1 MGLPTLPLAVIAF
14 DFNAYLV
21 VGDSAIRWESVGIA
35 LAVLAG
41 ISWLAVIAGR
51 TPGYEGW
58 IGGEEP
64 RDDVEHDGEGW
75 HLRRDDLLFI
85 VLGAVPGA
93 VVLGR
98 VFYGIAH
105 LDYYQAEPGTLLD
118 PSLGSLSLSGAVLG
132 GLLTAVY
139 VAALL
144 DAPVGRWLHIAAG
157 PVLLALALGKA
168 AMALGG
174 SGQGMPSD
182 LPWATAYLGAGP
194 WGSVDPATP
203 AHPSQLY
210 EAGATL
216 LVLVIVILIARR
228 SVLRRA
234 DGRLFAVAI
243 ALWALARAAVATTW
257 RDPAVLGPF
266 GAEQL
271 LTLGLA
277 AIMLAWV
284 FAATVHGRRQRVQP
298 T

>member
-1 MGLPTLPLAVIAF
+1 
-14 DFNAYLV
+14 
-21 VGDSAIRWESVGIA
+21 
-35 LAVLAG
+35 
-41 ISWLAVIAGR
+41 
-51 TPGYEGW
+51 
-58 IGGEEP
+58 
-64 RDDVEHDGEGW
+64 
-75 HLRRDDLLFI
+75 
-85 VLGAVPGA
+85 
-93 VVLGR
+93 
-98 VFYGIAH
+98 
-105 LDYYQAEPGTLLD
+105 
-118 PSLGSLSLSGAVLG
+118 
-132 GLLTAVY
+132 
-139 VAALL
+139 
-144 DAPVGRWLHIAAG
+144 
-157 PVLLALALGKA
+157 
-168 AMALGG
+168 
-174 SGQGMPSD
+174 MPSD

-243 ALWALARAAVATTW
+243 ALWALVRAAVATTW